1 MGWVTL
7 AADGDDVV
15 RSARAHDG
23 TGGTNGTDV
32 ATIPCAAS
40 STSPLAST
48 AEDSHGSRH
57 HAKRRT
63 LRAGADPAGGTRAG
77 AGLRKSRS
85 AQRDPGPGAGA
96 GRGRLAQCEPSAT
109 RSTPPRAARAQ
120 RDIIRLRSI
129 RASPP
134 RTIRPEVTSQNRL
147 PGGRG
152 ARLLISLRLVDSVL
166 DSPGGGARRER
177 HAGSPDRTLGPR
189 GEDSQANSS
198 TDTTAGDRTRP
209 SPNRPSSP
217 VPLTPQARLP
227 GGRQSRRPVVRSPG
241 DLACWRGC
249 GAARPVTMGSA

>member
-120 RDIIRLRSI
+120 RDTIRLRWI

-134 RTIRPEVTSQNRL
+134 RTMRPEVTSPNRFSQGAGGAPML
-147 PGGRG
+147 CQDTCAASHDSPRGRG
-152 ARLLISLRLVDSVL
+152 RVPQKLSGVKWLADSH
-166 DSPGGGARRER
+166 PGAGARR
-177 HAGSPDRTLGPR
+177 AVITS
-189 GEDSQANSS
+189 
-198 TDTTAGDRTRP
+198 
-209 SPNRPSSP
+209 NRVSSP
-217 VPLTPQARLP
+217 PVSIKR
-227 GGRQSRRPVVRSPG
+227 GGRR
-241 DLACWRGC
+241 
-249 GAARPVTMGSA
+249 

>member
-15 RSARAHDG
+15 RSARTHDG

-63 LRAGADPAGGTRAG
+63 LRAGADRAGGTRAG

-109 RSTPPRAARAQ
+109 RSTPPRAVRAQ
-120 RDIIRLRSI
+120 RDGIRLSSI

-134 RTIRPEVTSQNRL
+134 RTMRPEVTSPIRL
-147 PGGRG
+147 PRGRG
-152 ARLLISLRLVDSVL
+152 ADGQRGPRRGRVRICCKGAPRRDRPRRKARNINDSLRASRRDPGLCNRFGQTAPRGPRERRRG
-166 DSPGGGARRER
+166 PGGD
-177 HAGSPDRTLGPR
+177 H
-189 GEDSQANSS
+189 
-198 TDTTAGDRTRP
+198 
-209 SPNRPSSP
+209 
-217 VPLTPQARLP
+217 
-227 GGRQSRRPVVRSPG
+227 GGRRPGLRTGAPG
-241 DLACWRGC
+241 
-249 GAARPVTMGSA
+249 

>member
-15 RSARAHDG
+15 RSARTHDG

-120 RDIIRLRSI
+120 RDTIRLRWI

-134 RTIRPEVTSQNRL
+134 RTMRPEVTSPNRFPQGAGVRPCSVKIHVQRHTTP
-147 PGGRG
+147 PGGGDASRRNSVAWRSWPTPTPGRG
-152 ARLLISLRLVDSVL
+152 AQ
-166 DSPGGGARRER
+166 GGDCIESNVFRRFR
-177 HAGSPDRTLGPR
+177 V
-189 GEDSQANSS
+189 
-198 TDTTAGDRTRP
+198 
-209 SPNRPSSP
+209 SSP
-217 VPLTPQARLP
+217 
-227 GGRQSRRPVVRSPG
+227 PVSVK
-241 DLACWRGC
+241 
-249 GAARPVTMGSA
+249 

>member
-15 RSARAHDG
+15 RSARTHDG

-120 RDIIRLRSI
+120 RDTIRLRWI

-134 RTIRPEVTSQNRL
+134 RTMRPEVTSPNPLSRGGAQADDALDPGARPQTPLKRRRAGSARHSHGAVGRL
-147 PGGRG
+147 PQG
-152 ARLLISLRLVDSVL
+152 
-166 DSPGGGARRER
+166 RER
-177 HAGSPDRTLGPR
+177 ADGRNPSRVEAELHSILTL
-189 GEDSQANSS
+189 
-198 TDTTAGDRTRP
+198 
-209 SPNRPSSP
+209 
-217 VPLTPQARLP
+217 LTLK
-227 GGRQSRRPVVRSPG
+227 
-241 DLACWRGC
+241 
-249 GAARPVTMGSA
+249 T

>member
-15 RSARAHDG
+15 RSARTHDG

-120 RDIIRLRSI
+120 RDTIRLRWI

-134 RTIRPEVTSQNRL
+134 RTMRP
-147 PGGRG
+147 
-152 ARLLISLRLVDSVL
+152 
-166 DSPGGGARRER
+166 
-177 HAGSPDRTLGPR
+177 
-189 GEDSQANSS
+189 
-198 TDTTAGDRTRP
+198 
-209 SPNRPSSP
+209 
-217 VPLTPQARLP
+217 
-227 GGRQSRRPVVRSPG
+227 
-241 DLACWRGC
+241 
-249 GAARPVTMGSA
+249 

>member
-15 RSARAHDG
+15 RSARTHDG

-120 RDIIRLRSI
+120 RDTIRLRWI

-134 RTIRPEVTSQNRL
+134 RTMRPEVTSPNPLPRGGAQADDAPDPGARPRL
-147 PGGRG
+147 PRNGD
-152 ARLLISLRLVDSVL
+152 AQAAPATLMAQSA
-166 DSPGGGARRER
+166 DSPRGGNAQTGAIP
-177 HAGSPDRTLGPR
+177 HALKRNSTPSKPSHLRAPLSLSSHITARSKPTTKSDLRT
-189 GEDSQANSS
+189 
-198 TDTTAGDRTRP
+198 
-209 SPNRPSSP
+209 
-217 VPLTPQARLP
+217 
-227 GGRQSRRPVVRSPG
+227 
-241 DLACWRGC
+241 
-249 GAARPVTMGSA
+249 

>member
-15 RSARAHDG
+15 RSARTHDG
-23 TGGTNGTDV
+23 AGGMNGTDV

-120 RDIIRLRSI
+120 RDTIRLRWI

-134 RTIRPEVTSQNRL
+134 RTMRPEVTSPNRL
-147 PGGRG
+147 PWGRG
-152 ARLLISLRLVDSVL
+152 RVSGESGQDALERRLPWGRGRVPQKLSGVKWLADSH
-166 DSPGGGARRER
+166 PGAGARR
-177 HAGSPDRTLGPR
+177 AVITS
-189 GEDSQANSS
+189 
-198 TDTTAGDRTRP
+198 
-209 SPNRPSSP
+209 NRVSSP
-217 VPLTPQARLP
+217 PVSIKR
-227 GGRQSRRPVVRSPG
+227 GGRR
-241 DLACWRGC
+241 
-249 GAARPVTMGSA
+249 

>member
-1 MGWVTL
+1 M
-7 AADGDDVV
+7 
-15 RSARAHDG
+15 
-23 TGGTNGTDV
+23 NGTDV

-120 RDIIRLRSI
+120 RDTIRLRWI

-134 RTIRPEVTSQNRL
+134 RTMRPRGDITKSTPQRRGS
-147 PGGRG
+147 GGR
-152 ARLLISLRLVDSVL
+152 R
-166 DSPGGGARRER
+166 PGSRSASSTPSKRRRAGGARHSHGAVGRLPQGRER
-177 HAGSPDRTLGPR
+177 ADGRHPSHVEAELHSIH
-189 GEDSQANSS
+189 S
-198 TDTTAGDRTRP
+198 TITFAV
-209 SPNRPSSP
+209 SA
-217 VPLTPQARLP
+217 PLFQPCIGCIDQ
-227 GGRQSRRPVVRSPG
+227 RRIDVRS
-241 DLACWRGC
+241 
-249 GAARPVTMGSA
+249 

>member
-15 RSARAHDG
+15 RSARTHDG
-23 TGGTNGTDV
+23 AGGMNGTDV

-109 RSTPPRAARAQ
+109 QSTSPRAVRAQ
-120 RDIIRLRSI
+120 RDKIHLRSI

-134 RTIRPEVTSQNRL
+134 RTMRPEVTSPNRL
-147 PGGRG
+147 PRGRG
-152 ARLLISLRLVDSVL
+152 RVSGESGQDALERRLPWGRGRVPQKLSGVKGLADSH
-166 DSPGGGARRER
+166 PGAGARR
-177 HAGSPDRTLGPR
+177 AVITS
-189 GEDSQANSS
+189 
-198 TDTTAGDRTRP
+198 
-209 SPNRPSSP
+209 NRVSSP
-217 VPLTPQARLP
+217 PVSIKR
-227 GGRQSRRPVVRSPG
+227 GGRR
-241 DLACWRGC
+241 
-249 GAARPVTMGSA
+249 